1 MFTIGQILFF
11 ISLIILLVAEVVVF
25 VILILIFISGFISHI
40 HGAPYVPIRKKLTKA
55 LLAFGELSQSDI
67 FYDLGSG
74 DGRVLITAA
83 RDFRVKK
90 AIGYEIAL
98 WPYLKS
104 NFLTKRLHLNNRV
117 HIYRKDFFEGNLST
131 ASFIYMYLFPKL
143 ADKLAFKIA
152 NECQPGT
159 KVLCPSFPIDT
170 TRHQEFR
177 LLRNGKIGKITTYLY
192 QKI

>member
-25 VILILIFISGFISHI
+25 IILILIFISGFVSHT
-40 HGAPYVPIRKKLTKA
+40 HGAPYVPIKKKLTKA
-55 LLAFGELSQSDI
+55 LLVFGELSPSDI

-83 RDFRVKK
+83 RDFQIKK

-117 HIYRKDFFEGNLST
+117 HIYRKDFFEGDLSA

-143 ADKLAFKIA
+143 VDKLAFKIA

-159 KVLCPSFPIDT
+159 KVLCPSFPIDI
-170 TRHQEFR
+170 TRHPEFR
-177 LLRNGKIGKITTYLY
+177 LLKSGKVGKINTYLY